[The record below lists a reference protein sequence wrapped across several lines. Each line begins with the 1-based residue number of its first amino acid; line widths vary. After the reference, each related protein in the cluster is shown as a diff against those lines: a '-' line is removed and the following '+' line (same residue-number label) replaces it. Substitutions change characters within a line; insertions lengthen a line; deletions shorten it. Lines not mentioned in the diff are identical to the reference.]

1 MKISIQQLFLS
12 LIFCTF
18 ANAHVAL
25 SQNELIET
33 VTIQA
38 ENAQIKRVLSLIEKQ
53 VDYRFIYSSNT
64 ININKKVS
72 LNVTK
77 KKLEEVLNDLFKL
90 LDIKYS
96 VRDKR
101 ILLRNNVVSNATV
114 SLNNNIILE
123 KPVKGNVKDEN
134 GQALPGVTIQI
145 QGTNQG
151 TQTDA
156 SGNFSFSSLDDKEV
170 LVISFVGYVSQ
181 KILVGTKSLIEVSL
195 MPDNKSLDEVIVV
208 GYGTQKKSD
217 LTGAVGTIK
226 TDAIQERRSAS
237 LNQAIAGRVTG
248 VNVSVNSG
256 RPGGRANIRI
266 RGNTSVS
273 VANNPL
279 YVIDGV
285 ILNAS
290 DLANGSTPID
300 YLNANDISNIEIL
313 KDASATAIYG
323 ARGANGVIL
332 VTTNKRK
339 SRGW

>member
-1 MKISIQQLFLS
+1 MNKKYKSPRLLIRVMKISFLQLFLS

-18 ANAHVAL
+18 AIANTAL
-25 SQNELIET
+25 SQDELNVM
-33 VTIQA
+33 VTIQT
-38 ENAQIKRVLSLIEKQ
+38 ENTQIKRVLSLIEKQ
-53 VDYRFIYSSNT
+53 VDYRFIYSSST
-64 ININKKVS
+64 ININQKVS
-72 LNVTK
+72 LNVTN
-77 KKLEEVLNDLFKL
+77 KKLEAVLNELFKL
-90 LDIKYS
+90 IDIQYS

-101 ILLRNNVVSNATV
+101 ILLRNNNFSGATT
-114 SLNNNIILE
+114 SLNNNLIIE
-123 KPVKGNVKDEN
+123 KPVKGSVKDEN
-134 GQALPGVTIQI
+134 GQVLPCVTIQI

-156 SGNFSFSSLDDKEV
+156 NGNFSFTSIDDKEV
-170 LVISFVGYVSQ
+170 LVISFVGYTTQ
-181 KILVGTKSLIEVSL
+181 KIMVGNKSLIDVSL
-195 MPDNKSLDEVIVV
+195 IPDNKSLDEVIVV

-300 YLNANDISNIEIL
+300 YLNAND
-313 KDASATAIYG
+313 
-323 ARGANGVIL
+323 V
-332 VTTNKRK
+332 
-339 SRGW
+339 

>member
-1 MKISIQQLFLS
+1 M
-12 LIFCTF
+12 
-18 ANAHVAL
+18 
-25 SQNELIET
+25 
-33 VTIQA
+33 
-38 ENAQIKRVLSLIEKQ
+38 
-53 VDYRFIYSSNT
+53 
-64 ININKKVS
+64 
-72 LNVTK
+72 
-77 KKLEEVLNDLFKL
+77 
-90 LDIKYS
+90 
-96 VRDKR
+96 
-101 ILLRNNVVSNATV
+101 
-114 SLNNNIILE
+114 
-123 KPVKGNVKDEN
+123 
-134 GQALPGVTIQI
+134 
-145 QGTNQG
+145 
-151 TQTDA
+151 
-156 SGNFSFSSLDDKEV
+156 

-181 KILVGTKSLIEVSL
+181 KILIGNKSLIEVSL
-195 MPDNKSLDEVIVV
+195 IPDNKSLDEVIVV

-300 YLNANDISNIEIL
+300 YLNANDVSNIEIL

-332 VTTNKRK
+332 VTTKRGSQEGGK
-339 SRGW
+339 ISYDTDFSVGVLPKKIPLLNATEFLYVEDQAYLNAKKYDPVGFAGGKYVNPATKRTNPLLFDSSGKPLYNTDWQDEAFRNALTQNHQLAFTGGNSKENSLAN